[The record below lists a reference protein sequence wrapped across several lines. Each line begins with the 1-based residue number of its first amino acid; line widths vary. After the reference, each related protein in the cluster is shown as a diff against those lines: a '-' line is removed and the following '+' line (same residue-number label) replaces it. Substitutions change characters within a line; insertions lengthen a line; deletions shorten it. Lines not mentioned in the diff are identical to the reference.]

1 MQPCHARSCRCP
13 GRTSRFLSLRPFL
26 PPDCSVST
34 ESCIRFGTVASRFFA
49 IVVAP
54 KPCCLARS
62 VAREALEFTASQVE
76 RLFHGLAP
84 EMAHRHL
91 SQNGLD
97 VDLFADPVRRR
108 CAG

>member
-1 MQPCHARSCRCP
+1 MQPCHARSCCCP
-13 GRTSRFLSLRPFL
+13 GWTSRILSLHPFW

-54 KPCCLARS
+54 NACCLARS
-62 VAREALEFTASQVE
+62 VAREALEFSGGPVE
-76 RLFHGLAP
+76 RLFQGLAP

-91 SQNGLD
+91 GQNGLD
-97 VDLFADPVRRR
+97 VDLLAD
-108 CAG
+108 